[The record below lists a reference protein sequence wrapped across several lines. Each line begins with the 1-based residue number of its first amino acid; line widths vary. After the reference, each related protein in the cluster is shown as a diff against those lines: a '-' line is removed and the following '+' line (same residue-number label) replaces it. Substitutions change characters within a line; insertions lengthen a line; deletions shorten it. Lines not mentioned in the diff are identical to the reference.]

1 MSKKDP
7 GVKEHVERF
16 AASRA
21 DANEVFSSRLV
32 ADAAEIRMLDKH
44 VDAFVEQLRQDAGS
58 HEIDV
63 LRKHA
68 KDFERE
74 LHDELEFLFKA
85 TLQDL
90 ELYKKILWS
99 LTQYRKEL
107 RRLLGDGDLVTLASS
122 ELNYADLLLKTAHEK
137 LETLALLFRKLR

>member
-1 MSKKDP
+1 MKGFP
-7 GVKEHVERF
+7 GVKEYVEHF

-21 DANEVFSSRLV
+21 NANEVFSSRLV
-32 ADAAEIRMLDKH
+32 ADAAEIRMLDNHIDDFLK
-44 VDAFVEQLRQDAGS
+44 QLKQDAGS
-58 HEIDV
+58 HELHV
-63 LRKHA
+63 LKKHA
-68 KDFERE
+68 KAFEKE

-107 RRLLGDGDLVTLASS
+107 RRIVGDNDLVTLASS

>member
-1 MSKKDP
+1 MKDVP
-7 GVKEHVERF
+7 GVKQHVDHF
-16 AASRA
+16 SASRA

-32 ADAAEIRMLDKH
+32 ADAAEIRLLDKH
-44 VDAFVEQLRQDAGS
+44 VNEFLKQLRQDADK
-58 HEIDV
+58 HELHV
-63 LRKHA
+63 LKKHA
-68 KDFERE
+68 REFERE

-99 LTQYRKEL
+99 LAQYRKEL
-107 RRLLGDGDLVTLASS
+107 RRIMGDQELVTLASS

-137 LETLALLFRKLR
+137 LETLALLFRKLK